1 MEVLFSVLLISLFF
15 LWSTILHHPGRVKDP
30 GPDDTVSDTQRA
42 QWFCPLICPPL
53 WVALATTPTTKWQQS
68 TARILQSDACD
79 WVQRKYIRKDET
91 LPIQSYTLLCNF
103 QNQSTWSLYWNI
115 VQCPFTRVF
124 QNAIWH
130 FLLHFPFSQLNAM
143 HIYRWYL
150 FYFCLLLMNSYEVN
164 RGGGPESRQT
174 SSQLPWW
181 REWQVG
187 FGVTLCAYIWNYT
200 LLKWCLT
207 VFT

>member
-1 MEVLFSVLLISLFF
+1 MIQFLIHNVPSDFVHLFVLLCE
-15 LWSTILHHPGRVKDP
+15 WH
-30 GPDDTVSDTQRA
+30 
-42 QWFCPLICPPL
+42 
-53 WVALATTPTTKWQQS
+53 WQQHPP
-68 TARILQSDACD
+68 QSDSSRRLEYYSLMHVTG
-79 WVQRKYIRKDET
+79 VQRKYIRKDET

-103 QNQSTWSLYWNI
+103 QNQSTWSLYWNT